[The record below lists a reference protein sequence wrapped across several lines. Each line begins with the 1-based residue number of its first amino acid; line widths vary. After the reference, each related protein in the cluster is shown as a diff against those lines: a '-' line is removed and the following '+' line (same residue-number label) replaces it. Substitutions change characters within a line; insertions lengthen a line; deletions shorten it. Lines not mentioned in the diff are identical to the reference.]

1 MKRLYYSLKE
11 KYHEYRFRNHLKQ
24 QLRQPEAIIV
34 HQMGKV
40 GSTSIYDSLL
50 FVNCAYGHE

>member
-1 MKRLYYSLKE
+1 MKGFYYSLKE

-40 GSTSIYDSLL
+40 GSTSILKESSI
-50 FVNCAYGHE
+50 C